1 MSHSLSQVKIK
12 PEQPKRAFFRKI
24 LRRRQSQSLA
34 NTSLST
40 TGSFDSPT
48 SNASH
53 NSNMLASTRTSE
65 RTFIDS
71 DPIMYDHEGDNLDIL
86 LNPDADVFSASES
99 LVLHDKISHT
109 PNSPLFQDNE
119 NIGEESVWAD
129 LTYEALEQPKYYK
142 PLRKG
147 KKSPKLL
154 NNIFLA
160 QELRCLHPETY
171 ESDSGSETER
181 AYGNENKRKSKYSP
195 LNPEEILV
203 MEFSRDGKYLAV
215 AGRDK
220 RITVWQVISSPL
232 SKLEFRNR
240 EATLKSS
247 KKHNGK
253 LRLFQAAPV
262 FLQDPVRVFEGHTN
276 TVLCLDWSKNNFLVS
291 GSMDKTVKLWNVDR
305 AECLESFE
313 HTDFVTSVKFHP
325 NDDRFFLS
333 GALDD
338 SVQLWSILDG
348 SVAFSK
354 SFGDSVLIT
363 ALAFTPSGDHCIVGA
378 FDGSLYI
385 LETQGLRLAYRVDV
399 KERSVPNPFHSRD
412 DRKITGISV
421 FENPQISGKAESE
434 LGRYHILVTTND
446 SNVRLINLNLNKLMT
461 RFKGSHNDGSSV
473 VAAMTDDNNYI
484 ISGSED
490 NNFYVWKNDHSIINN
505 KIRASLKEILE
516 DGIDTIAQNQE
527 TLAKIIPESTG
538 WKKILSHEEG
548 NGKHFISNENNSYA
562 SVHAHGSR
570 CNAAIFAPERTKRL
584 LEFSDDLIYDLV
596 RRKDLLEGQN
606 NGLGLTKDSKDS
618 KEAAQIEELKR
629 GEIIITCDSTGLIR
643 VFRQDSAYY
652 ARKTITEA
660 FKLLKRD
667 DRADNSDNNS
677 LTPSKSSYRAEI
689 SKCLS
694 STRSSSPSQ
703 DLGSSLKMKLQSKI
717 NVNPSRSPTNNYLS
731 LLPFPSIEQT
741 LAGHLSSDS
750 RNLLNR
756 SKVNGSMSSL
766 ASPNSNQIRNNGRGR
781 SISASEYTRGRASS
795 LLSSSTALSSTESLL
810 IRNQDTT

>member
-1 MSHSLSQVKIK
+1 MSNSLSLVKIK

-24 LRRRQSQSLA
+24 LRRRHSQSLA

-40 TGSFDSPT
+40 TGSLDTPSSPK
-48 SNASH
+48 SNAS
-53 NSNMLASTRTSE
+53 NLLASTTTSD
-65 RTFIDS
+65 RTFIDNG
-71 DPIMYDHEGDNLDIL
+71 PILYDHEGDNLDIL
-86 LNPDADVFSASES
+86 LNPDADVFSTSEF
-99 LVLHDKISHT
+99 LALNDKISRA

-119 NIGEESVWAD
+119 RLGEESVWAD

-171 ESDSGSETER
+171 ESDSASETER
-181 AYGNENKRKSKYSP
+181 AYAVENKRDTSFSA

-232 SKLEFRNR
+232 SKLEFRNK

-247 KKHNGK
+247 KKRNSK
-253 LRLFQAAPV
+253 LRLFRAAPV
-262 FLQDPVRVFEGHTN
+262 FLQEPVRVFEGHTN

-305 AECLESFE
+305 AECLESFD

-325 NDDRFFLS
+325 NDDRFFIS

-338 SVQLWSILDG
+338 SVQLWSILDR
-348 SVAFSK
+348 SVAFSR

-363 ALAFTPSGDHCIVGA
+363 ALAFTPSGDNCIVGA

-385 LETQGLRLAYRVDV
+385 LETHGLRLAYRVDV

-421 FENPQISGKAESE
+421 FENPEIGDKADTE
-434 LGRYHILVTTND
+434 LGKYHILVTTND

-490 NNFYVWKNDHSIINN
+490 SNFYVWKNDHSIINN
-505 KIRASLKEILE
+505 KIRASLKEIYE
-516 DGIDTIAQNQE
+516 DGIDTLAQKQDK
-527 TLAKIIPESTG
+527 LAKIIPESTG
-538 WKKILSHEEG
+538 WKKILSLDEG

-562 SVHAHGSR
+562 SVHAHNSR

-596 RRKDLLEGQN
+596 RRRDLLEGQN
-606 NGLGLTKDSKDS
+606 NVINLTKDC
-618 KEAAQIEELKR
+618 KETSQIEELKR

-660 FKLLKRD
+660 FKSLKRD
-667 DRADNSDNNS
+667 DRGENSDTNS

-703 DLGSSLKMKLQSKI
+703 DIGSSLKMKLQSKI
-717 NVNPSRSPTNNYLS
+717 NVNPTRSSTNNNYLS
-731 LLPFPSIEQT
+731 LLPFPSIEQA
-741 LAGHLSSDS
+741 LAGHLATEPRS
-750 RNLLNR
+750 LLTR
-756 SKVNGSMSSL
+756 GKLNGSMTSL
-766 ASPNSNQIRNNGRGR
+766 ASPNSSHIRTNGRGR